1 MHRPTTT
8 NFNIHFQTTP
18 QLSWHFYLFRLTAA
32 VDWKLYQFIDD
43 MYSAD
48 NIKGN
53 KVMTPTMIK
62 SKFVLFCYWNK
73 FKKPIILAKL
83 DMTEYNLD
91 INTTNFI
98 METAHQKE
106 DLVDK

>member
-1 MHRPTTT
+1 
-8 NFNIHFQTTP
+8 
-18 QLSWHFYLFRLTAA
+18 
-32 VDWKLYQFIDD
+32 

-48 NIKGN
+48 NFKGN
-53 KVMTPTMIK
+53 KAMTPIMIR

-73 FKKPIILAKL
+73 FKKPLILAKL
-83 DMTEYNLD
+83 DMTEYDLD

>member
-1 MHRPTTT
+1 
-8 NFNIHFQTTP
+8 
-18 QLSWHFYLFRLTAA
+18 
-32 VDWKLYQFIDD
+32 
-43 MYSAD
+43 
-48 NIKGN
+48 
-53 KVMTPTMIK
+53 MTPTMIK

-98 METAHQKE
+98 METAHQKKTWWTSKIIFF
-106 DLVDK
+106 DFLQFNVTY